1 MRFLAVLFLAAWPLV
16 GQTLQTQVESLIRSK
31 PAAERAFW
39 GVKAV
44 DLATGRTLVSINSGR
59 LFRPASNTKLFTT
72 AFALS
77 RLGPEH
83 VTHTVVTC
91 ETAPDQAGRIGG
103 DLTLLGGGD
112 PTLKLGGL
120 ADRVVAAGVRAIDGD
135 IIGDDTAYEW
145 EPYPEGW
152 TIDDSTWDYGA
163 PVSALALNDNVFR
176 LTLSPGP
183 AASGAPL
190 AALTPASD
198 SITIDNRVRWSTSG
212 ERDIAV
218 ERGEGWL
225 RISGTMPRRSVVLL
239 LAGGDPALNA
249 ARALREALLQ
259 RGVAVR
265 GRAVARH
272 RRRGEEAPGRRGIE
286 LARIASPP
294 LLEVLRTINKDS
306 QNLYAEM
313 VLREAARAGSG
324 GTGRADALEGRKAF
338 LAELGISEA
347 ECALKDGS
355 GLARQNVVTPN
366 AIVTLLERMHG
377 SKDRDAWLS
386 LLPTGGKD
394 GTLASRF
401 GGSANARRIRAKTG
415 TLDGVSALSGYA
427 DRARGGR
434 IAFSILVNNY
444 AGESSEIRSVMD
456 RIALLLA
463 R

>member
-1 MRFLAVLFLAAWPLV
+1 MRFLAVLLVAASPV
-16 GQTLQTQVESLIRSK
+16 FGQTLQSQVESLIRSK

-39 GVKAV
+39 GVKAI

-83 VTHTVVTC
+83 VTHTVVAC
-91 ETAPDQAGRIGG
+91 DAAPDGSGRIAG
-103 DLTLLGGGD
+103 DVTLIGGGD
-112 PTLKLGGL
+112 PALKIGDL
-120 ADRVVAAGVRAIDGD
+120 AERVLAAGVRSIGGD

-163 PVSALALNDNVFR
+163 PVSALALDDNVFR
-176 LTLSPGP
+176 LTLRPGP
-183 AASGAPL
+183 AASSPPVAT
-190 AALTPASD
+190 LTPASD
-198 SITIDNRVRWSTSG
+198 SITIDSRVRWSASG
-212 ERDIAV
+212 ERDIAI

-225 RISGTMPRRSVVLL
+225 RISGTMPRRTVVLL

-249 ARALREALLQ
+249 ARALREALLE

-265 GRAVARH
+265 GRAAARH
-272 RRRGEEAPGRRGIE
+272 RRRGEQAPEQQGYEI
-286 LARIASPP
+286 ARVASPP
-294 LLEVLRTINKDS
+294 FLEVLRTINKDS

-313 VLREAARAGSG
+313 ALREAARAGAG
-324 GTGRADALEGRKAF
+324 KTGRADGVEERKAF
-338 LAELGISEA
+338 LAELGISES

-355 GLARQNVVTPN
+355 GLARQNMVTPN
-366 AIVTLLERMHG
+366 AVVTLLARMHA
-377 SKDRDAWLS
+377 SKKRDTWHS
-386 LLPTGGKD
+386 LLPVGGKD
-394 GTLASRF
+394 GTLADRF
-401 GGSANARRIRAKTG
+401 GGSANARRILAKTG

-427 DRARGGR
+427 ERRLGGR

-444 AGESSEIRSVMD
+444 TGESGEIRSVMD

>member
-1 MRFLAVLFLAAWPLV
+1 MRFLAVLLVAAWPV
-16 GQTLQTQVESLIRSK
+16 AGQTLQRQVESLIRSK

-44 DLATGRTLVSINSGR
+44 DLTTGQTLVSINSGR

-83 VTHTVVTC
+83 VTHTVVTS
-91 ETAPDQAGRIGG
+91 ETAPDQAGRISG
-103 DLTLLGGGD
+103 DLTLIGGGD
-112 PTLKLGGL
+112 PTLKLGDL
-120 ADRVVAAGVRAIDGD
+120 ADRIVAAGVRAIDGD
-135 IIGDDTAYEW
+135 IVGDDTAYEW

-176 LTLSPGP
+176 VTLSPGP
-183 AASGAPL
+183 AAGPPVAT
-190 AALTPASD
+190 LTPASD
-198 SITIDNRVRWSTSG
+198 SITIDNRVRWSSSG
-212 ERDIAV
+212 ERDIVV

-225 RISGTMPRRSVVLL
+225 RISGTMPRRTVVLL

-249 ARALREALLQ
+249 AQALREALLQ

-272 RRRGEEAPGRRGIE
+272 RRQGEEAPPQQGIE

-294 LLEVLRTINKDS
+294 LLEVLRTITKDS

-313 VLREAARAGSG
+313 VLREAARASSG
-324 GTGRADALEGRKAF
+324 GTSRAAGLAGRKAF
-338 LAELGISEA
+338 LAELGITEA

-355 GLARQNVVTPN
+355 GLARQNFATPN
-366 AIVTLLERMHG
+366 AIVRLLERMHA
-377 SKDRDAWLS
+377 SRDRDAWLS

-394 GTLASRF
+394 GTLAGRF

-434 IAFSILVNNY
+434 VAFSILVNNY
-444 AGESSEIRSVMD
+444 AGNSGEIRSVMD